1 VFTYRENRVTF
12 LEQGRLRFPCQV
24 TVSMELSPNQALG
37 DEVPGGV
44 AALGSTARMMWD
56 ANTGRSQVLSM
67 PPLAPASTAL
77 ECGGIDFRLDART
90 VTASFRADSRQE
102 LLGVMQ
108 VMHDVLPL
116 SLSLAFPDPF
126 TVATTAADAG
136 SARIVWQVANTGS
149 SFETMTAGSRDERCA
164 AAIERLPVLCEP
176 TNLRLLAALAY
187 FERAIRLI
195 VAGHGP
201 TEFAGE
207 AIINL
212 SKVLEVLFPRDK
224 SRDAAKAGL
233 RQLGYEEPLIANTFI
248 RVMLLRAKL
257 DAAHVRLASLTWD
270 ERARLQA
277 FLESVSGA
285 FRKMLSDVLSAVA
298 DGRMKLAQYASAR
311 KARDDISELLDGI
324 ALPSAS

>member
-12 LEQGRLRFPCQV
+12 LEQGRLSFPCEV
-24 TVSMELSPNQALG
+24 TVSMELSPNPALG

-44 AALGSTARMMWD
+44 AALGCTARMMWD

-77 ECGGIDFRLDART
+77 KCSGIDFRLDGRT
-90 VTASFRADSRQE
+90 VTASFHADSRQE
-102 LLGVMQ
+102 LLGTIQ

-116 SLSLAFPDPF
+116 SLSLAFPDAF
-126 TVATTAADAG
+126 TVATTTADAG
-136 SARIVWQVANTGS
+136 SARIVWQVASTASGVD
-149 SFETMTAGSRDERCA
+149 TMTADSRDERCA

-195 VAGHGP
+195 AAGHGP

-207 AIINL
+207 AIVNL
-212 SKVLEVLFPRDK
+212 SKSLEVLFPGDK

-233 RQLGYEEPLIANTFI
+233 RQLGCEEPLIANTFI
-248 RVMLLRAKL
+248 RVMRLRAKL

-270 ERARLQA
+270 ERAKLQA
-277 FLESVSGA
+277 FLESVPEA
-285 FRKMLSDVLSAVA
+285 FRTMLSDALSAVA
-298 DGRMKLAQYASAR
+298 DGRLKLAPYARAR

-324 ALPSAS
+324 DLPSAS

>member
-1 VFTYRENRVTF
+1 
-12 LEQGRLRFPCQV
+12 
-24 TVSMELSPNQALG
+24 
-37 DEVPGGV
+37 
-44 AALGSTARMMWD
+44 
-56 ANTGRSQVLSM
+56 M
-67 PPLAPASTAL
+67 PPLAPARTAV
-77 ECGGIDFRLDART
+77 ECGGIDFRLDGRT
-90 VTASFRADSRQE
+90 VTASFQADSRQE
-102 LLGVMQ
+102 LLGAMQ

-136 SARIVWQVANTGS
+136 SGRIVWQVANTGS
-149 SFETMTAGSRDERCA
+149 SFETMTADSRDERCA

-195 VAGHGP
+195 AAGHGP

-207 AIINL
+207 AIVNL
-212 SKVLEVLFPRDK
+212 SKALEVVFPGDP

-233 RQLGYEEPLIANTFI
+233 RQLGYEDPLIANTFI

-270 ERARLQA
+270 ERARLLA
-277 FLESVSGA
+277 FLESVPGA

-298 DGRMKLAQYASAR
+298 DGGLKLAPYARAR
-311 KARDDISELLDGI
+311 KARDDISALLDGMS
-324 ALPSAS
+324 LPSTS

>member
-1 VFTYRENRVTF
+1 MFTYRENRVTF
-12 LEQGRLRFPCQV
+12 LEQGRLSFPCQV
-24 TVSMELSPNQALG
+24 TVSMELSSNPALG

-44 AALGSTARMMWD
+44 TALGSTARMMWD
-56 ANTGRSQVLSM
+56 ANTGRSQVLST
-67 PPLAPASTAL
+67 PPLAPANTAL
-77 ECGGIDFRLDART
+77 ECGGIDFRLDGRT
-90 VTASFRADSRQE
+90 VTASFQADSRKE
-102 LLGVMQ
+102 LLGAMQ

-126 TVATTAADAG
+126 TVATTAANAG

-149 SFETMTAGSRDERCA
+149 SFETMTGDSRDERCA
-164 AAIERLPVLCEP
+164 AAIERLRVLCEP
-176 TNLRLLAALAY
+176 ANLRALAALAY
-187 FERAIRLI
+187 FERAIRLLA
-195 VAGHGP
+195 AGHGP

-207 AIINL
+207 AIVNL
-212 SKVLEVLFPRDK
+212 SKALEVLFPGDK

-257 DAAHVRLASLTWD
+257 DAAHVRLASLIWD

-285 FRKMLSDVLSAVA
+285 FRTMLSDVLSAVA
-298 DGRMKLAQYASAR
+298 DGRLKLVPYARAR
-311 KARDDISELLDGI
+311 NAHDDISALLDGI
-324 ALPSAS
+324 GLPHPS